1 MVKFLAPLLWM
12 LLGPYFSG
20 GKQCQIQNESN
31 RVSTIKFGVLLCV
44 RVVIEDLFEN
54 TKTTQEQLK
63 KSGVFATLTPSLTLT
78 QFHSTPT
85 SIPIN
90 QSSAQK

>member
-1 MVKFLAPLLWM
+1 M
-12 LLGPYFSG
+12 FSG
-20 GKQCQIQNESN
+20 SKQCQIQNESN

-54 TKTTQEQLK
+54 TKTTHEQLK